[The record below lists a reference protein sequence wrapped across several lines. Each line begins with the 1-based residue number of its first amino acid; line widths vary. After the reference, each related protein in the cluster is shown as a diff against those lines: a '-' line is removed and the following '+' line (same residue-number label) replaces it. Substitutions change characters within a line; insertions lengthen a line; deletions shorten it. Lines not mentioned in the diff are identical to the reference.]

1 MILTSSFLTAKVVTD
16 LAKSCYIQ
24 AAVQLHP
31 SLVKVDD
38 IKGMAVIT
46 KITCD
51 QIELLP
57 QIYTNLL
64 HIHPFHLIFSMSLES
79 WILYEFVAY
88 TITARD
94 IEIQID
100 V

>member
-1 MILTSSFLTAKVVTD
+1 MVVNVILTSSFLTAKVVTD

-51 QIELLP
+51 QIELLLP
-57 QIYTNLL
+57 
-64 HIHPFHLIFSMSLES
+64 
-79 WILYEFVAY
+79 ILYQYVAY
-88 TITARD
+88 EPIPF
-94 IEIQID
+94 D
-100 V
+100 VLNVT